1 MTVGGSSNFGSGRGN
16 GRYNT
21 SLLRPNLAALYP
33 RLHDHGGYEGDE
45 GGEGDEGDEGRCAGD
60 DRGRSHEKDRG
71 VRGSQTEGR
80 EGRACCIDCHRNC
93 RGEEDGEVRDPAG
106 LYAQAEAQA
115 CTEGGDEAHVRRGE
129 EGGGEAGHEGGQSF
143 RREGSQGL
151 DLSDSHS
158 MGPYPS
164 KQQDSVG
171 VGIAV
176 DLQALSIIRAR
187 VFEQIDFLSG
197 AQRWK

>member
-1 MTVGGSSNFGSGRGN
+1 MGMKGGARAMT
-16 GRYNT
+16 
-21 SLLRPNLAALYP
+21 
-33 RLHDHGGYEGDE
+33 
-45 GGEGDEGDEGRCAGD
+45 AGD
-60 DRGRSHEKDRG
+60 LTKK
-71 VRGSQTEGR
+71 
-80 EGRACCIDCHRNC
+80 I
-93 RGEEDGEVRDPAG
+93 GESAG
-106 LYAQAEAQA
+106 LNAQAEAQA

-129 EGGGEAGHEGGQSF
+129 EGGGEAGLEGGQSF
-143 RREGSQGL
+143 RGQGSQGL

-197 AQRWK
+197 AQKWK